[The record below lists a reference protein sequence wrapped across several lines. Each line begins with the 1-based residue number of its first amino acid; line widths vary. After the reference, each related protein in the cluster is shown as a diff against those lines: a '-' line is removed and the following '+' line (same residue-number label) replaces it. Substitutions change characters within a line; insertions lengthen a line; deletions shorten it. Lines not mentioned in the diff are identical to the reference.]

1 MKRILFAL
9 ALTLAPAIPYAGEQP
24 AAAPVWMMVVH
35 EVKDRDTWRSVFDS
49 GLSARQSAG
58 ELRFEITTYPGHP
71 NTIIAIFQWD
81 TSLRARAF
89 VDDPMVRNAMQAA
102 GVISEPIVTF
112 HQETPVLMGA
122 RPDP

>member
-9 ALTLAPAIPYAGEQP
+9 ALTLAPAIPYADERN

-35 EVKDRDTWRSVFDS
+35 EVKDRDTQRNAFDS

-58 ELRFEITTYPGHP
+58 ELRFEITTYSSHL

-81 TSLRARAF
+81 TGLRARAF

-112 HQETPVLMGA
+112 HKKTPVLDGG
-122 RPDP
+122 